1 MQVKDIMTPKVEL
14 VGPELT
20 IQEAAKI
27 MRDGNIGS
35 LPVGEDDRLIGMVTD
50 RDITCRAVADGSDP
64 AKTKI
69 RDIVSKKITYCF
81 DDQDVA
87 DAAHLMEEKHIRR
100 LAVLNRKK
108 RLVGF
113 LSVDDITRCSHDLA
127 GEVLE
132 AVSHRPCH

>member
-1 MQVKDIMTPKVEL
+1 MRVKDIMTPKVEL
-14 VGPELT
+14 VSPDVT

-27 MRDGNIGS
+27 MRDENIGS
-35 LPVGEDDRLIGMVTD
+35 LPVGENDRLIGMVTD
-50 RDITCRAVADGSDP
+50 RDITCRAVAEGSDP

-87 DAAHLMEEKHIRR
+87 DAARLMEGKHIRR
-100 LAVLNRKK
+100 LAVLNREK
-108 RLVGF
+108 RMVGF

-132 AVSHRPCH
+132 AVSQRPCH

>member
-100 LAVLNRKK
+100 LAV
-108 RLVGF
+108 
-113 LSVDDITRCSHDLA
+113 SV
-127 GEVLE
+127 
-132 AVSHRPCH
+132 